1 MESLITS
8 NEESSENIY
17 KGRDPGNRFP
27 VYNLEFYSSFP
38 FMQDLEGKEE
48 GRKEGEREVQI
59 RGHKK
64 EKKEDNLN
72 LKENLY
78 MYK

>member
-1 MESLITS
+1 
-8 NEESSENIY
+8 
-17 KGRDPGNRFP
+17 
-27 VYNLEFYSSFP
+27 
-38 FMQDLEGKEE
+38 MQDLEGKEE